1 MNKFK
6 KISIITIIL
15 YLFFINV
22 SFASEAIIDV
32 SAARLREEANT
43 TSNVLTNIYK
53 GEKVEIVE
61 KQGDWYKVKYGK
73 NTGYLKKDLLKEVEG
88 TSNTVDN
95 NVSTYEDNNQENVD
109 LNKVITI
116 SNSSIRFLPFF
127 CKVAASNF
135 IIFSFDKYTHL
146 QN

>member
-22 SFASEAIIDV
+22 SLASEAIIDA

-88 TSNTVDN
+88 TSNTADN

-109 LNKVITI
+109 SNKVITT
-116 SNSSIRFLPFF
+116 SNSFIRFLPTIT
-127 CKVAASNF
+127 SNSM
-135 IIFSFDKYTHL
+135 INIEANKEYLETL
-146 QN
+146 LY

>member
-73 NTGYLKKDLLKEVEG
+73 NTGYLKKDLLKE
-88 TSNTVDN
+88 
-95 NVSTYEDNNQENVD
+95 
-109 LNKVITI
+109 K
-116 SNSSIRFLPFF
+116 IR
-127 CKVAASNF
+127 N
-135 IIFSFDKYTHL
+135 IIYFK
-146 QN
+146 